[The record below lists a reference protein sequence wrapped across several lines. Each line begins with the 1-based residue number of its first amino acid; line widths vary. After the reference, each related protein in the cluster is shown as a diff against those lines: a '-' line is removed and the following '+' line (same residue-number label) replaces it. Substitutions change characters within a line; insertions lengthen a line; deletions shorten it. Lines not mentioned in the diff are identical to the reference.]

1 MCLAVV
7 PEPNLILQY
16 ETDVY
21 EGHASGVATKLLR
34 RGHNA
39 TRQKTYLILNS

>member
-21 EGHASGVATKLLR
+21 EGHASGS
-34 RGHNA
+34 N
-39 TRQKTYLILNS
+39 